1 MQQCAYL
8 FLFLLFFF
16 LVDLP
21 LAHWLVWLA
30 MWQRVQAGLN
40 AVIQPAAE
48 GRMTGPIS
56 ATCCPRPL
64 PPFHLLRVPKGAVL
78 SKQDE
83 VFRKCPHC
91 ELVGKLLICN
101 ETVEMALGKEN
112 RSKHG
117 PQICGQFRR
126 KSVQHSGV
134 LELARLALGLF
145 AFICVTLI

>member
-1 MQQCAYL
+1 
-8 FLFLLFFF
+8 
-16 LVDLP
+16 
-21 LAHWLVWLA
+21 

-83 VFRKCPHC
+83 VFRKRPHC
-91 ELVGKLLICN
+91 ELVSKFLICN

-112 RSKHG
+112 CSKHG
-117 PQICGQFRR
+117 PQICGQCRR
-126 KSVQHSGV
+126 KYSTVEFWSWQDLPLESCSFYLCDPDLVNFIQPQYSHVQDWNY
-134 LELARLALGLF
+134 
-145 AFICVTLI
+145 